1 MEILLISSRV
11 AMRYRDW
18 IHELSEAERK
28 FAPAELY
35 LAGDQSLLWEGRRV
49 SVVGTRKPSAYG
61 VRRAESLVQILVD
74 QKITVCSGLALGID
88 TIAHK
93 TALASGGRTIA
104 VLPTPLENISPKQ
117 NQRLFEEIVE
127 NHLAVSEFGVDAL
140 VNKGNYS
147 RRNRT
152 MALLSDATI
161 IIEASESSGT
171 QSQAWEAIRLNRRLF
186 LLESLVREANIKWVQ
201 SVMEYGAEV
210 LSKDNVLELLD
221 SIECTQFGVEHGF

>member
-1 MEILLISSRV
+1 MEILFLPSRV

-18 IHELSEAERK
+18 INELSEAERK

-49 SVVGTRKPSAYG
+49 SVVGTRNPSVDG
-61 VRRAESLVQILVD
+61 VRRAKSVVQTLVD

-88 TIAHK
+88 TVAHK
-93 TALASGGRTIA
+93 AALACGGRTIA
-104 VLPTPLENISPKQ
+104 VLPTPLENVSPKQ
-117 NQRLFEEIVE
+117 NQSLFEEIVE
-127 NHLAVSEFGVDAL
+127 NHLAVSEFRVDSL
-140 VNKGNYS
+140 VNKGNFV

-161 IIEASESSGT
+161 IVEASESSGT

-186 LLESLVREANIKWVQ
+186 LLESLVQNANIEWVQ
-201 SVMEYGAEV
+201 KVMDYGAEV
-210 LSKDNVLELLD
+210 LNKGNISELLD